1 MSEVDSGYR
10 LKAPLREGEHI
21 EIIGGRPT
29 RVSYD
34 TDGNRITGGPGESVT
49 SEDFVRLS
57 MVHAPTW
64 FLEVVAPV
72 SPDATEILASRVQ

>member
-49 SEDFVRLS
+49 S
-57 MVHAPTW
+57 
-64 FLEVVAPV
+64 
-72 SPDATEILASRVQ
+72 